1 MTKRVLYFLAAKE
14 RIIYI
19 FKFLR
24 IIYFRHGANP
34 LVKKL
39 VCVLD
44 PNNSRRTS
52 KAKIRPLRIFINGK
66 NGKLMAFVLNEHIDF
81 VYFMNLSFNRTCFE
95 LMKTI

>member
-1 MTKRVLYFLAAKE
+1 MKRRVLYFLAANE
-14 RIIYI
+14 RITYI
-19 FKFLR
+19 FKFLQ

-44 PNNSRRTS
+44 SNNSRRTS
-52 KAKIRPLRIFINGK
+52 KAKILTLRIFIKGK

-81 VYFMNLSFNRTCFE
+81 VYFMNLSIDKTCFE